1 MRLSDKA
8 YDVLKWIALVA
19 LNAVGVCYKTLSL
32 IWALPRGEEVMATCA
47 ALALCIGALIGVST
61 AQYQSDKAADAEDS
75 YKIMLRQNNELR
87 SIAYPDEEDEI

>member
-1 MRLSDKA
+1 MKLSNKT

-32 IWALPRGEEVMATCA
+32 IWALPYGEEIMATCA

-61 AQYQSDKAADAEDS
+61 AQYQAEKAAEA
-75 YKIMLRQNNELR
+75 ELR
-87 SIAYPDEEDEI
+87 ESDGAAYPDEEDEI

>member
-1 MRLSDKA
+1 MKLSNKT

-32 IWALPRGEEVMATCA
+32 IWALPYGEEVMATCA

-61 AQYQSDKAADAEDS
+61 AQYRADKAVDAEDS
-75 YKIMLRQNNELR
+75 YKMMLYQNNELR
-87 SIAYPDEEDEI
+87 SIAYPDEEEI

>member
-1 MRLSDKA
+1 MKLSDKA

-32 IWALPRGEEVMATCA
+32 IWALPCGEEVMATCA

-61 AQYQSDKAADAEDS
+61 ARYNAESGNAGGITRYAAD
-75 YKIMLRQNNELR
+75 ELR

>member
-1 MRLSDKA
+1 MKLSNKT

-32 IWALPRGEEVMATCA
+32 IWALPCGEEVMATCA

-61 AQYQSDKAADAEDS
+61 AQYQAGKAAEAESRKPVGVADP
-75 YKIMLRQNNELR
+75 N
-87 SIAYPDEEDEI
+87 EEDEI